1 MTDDIGPNVFLKE
14 FTDDEF
20 IAEMQTLKFEEE
32 EGGYWVAMSDLD
44 RLIALASIG
53 AAVQPRPISE
63 APKDGTLIDI
73 FLSFIL
79 HDGTIDSNADGRF
92 PDCCWD
98 EQSASWEGDD
108 MRHYETFDVLE
119 LKPGE
124 AGLIV
129 THWMPRPLFP
139 LSALPQPKVKP

>member
-1 MTDDIGPNVFLKE
+1 MTDEELFENLTSRFDI
-14 FTDDEF
+14 TDDAF
-20 IAEMQTLKFEEE
+20 
-32 EGGYWVAMSDLD
+32 D
-44 RLIALASIG
+44 RLIALARIG

-108 MRHYETFDVLE
+108 MRHYETFDVSE